1 MGDLIRSLQLV
12 MTSTFVVSGACVCFV
27 HKMQSDPSRVSLPTP
42 LSLLAL
48 HKVEHTE
55 LTFLLCLLFSQM
67 QR

>member
-1 MGDLIRSLQLV
+1 MGDLIHSIQLV
-12 MTSTFVVSGACVCFV
+12 MTSTFVVSGGVCFV
-27 HKMQSDPSRVSLPTP
+27 HKMQSDLSRVSLPTP
-42 LSLLAL
+42 LSLLAQ